1 MKPGSSLSFESHWI
15 PRLAASAAL
24 VAACAITGCASAP
37 PPPPPAP
44 PKPCPPPE
52 VSLSLVASAKV
63 NPATD
68 GQGRPVQVRAY
79 QLVSDAR
86 LRNAPFEDIWQK
98 DKEALQTDLLS
109 VEQYALFPGETK
121 EVALKPNPQ
130 AHYLALVALFRE
142 PQGKDWYMSVELP
155 EAAASASCGAAKTT
169 ISAWLD
175 RMQIQDGQGRSED
188 SAAQPTQSGGH

>member
-1 MKPGSSLSFESHWI
+1 
-15 PRLAASAAL
+15 
-24 VAACAITGCASAP
+24 
-37 PPPPPAP
+37 
-44 PKPCPPPE
+44 
-52 VSLSLVASAKV
+52 VSIAASAKV
-63 NPATD
+63 NPAPD

-86 LRNAPFEDIWQK
+86 LRNAPFDDIWQK
-98 DKEALQTDLLS
+98 DKETLQADLLA

-121 EVALKPNPQ
+121 DVALKPNPQ

-155 EAAASASCGAAKTT
+155 EAGASTSCAASKTT

-175 RMQIQDGQGRSED
+175 RMQIQDGQGRSD
-188 SAAQPTQSGGH
+188 ASGAQPTQNGGN